1 MTTAL
6 ALDGGTPIR
15 TQPLP
20 SVSDASGRTLGE
32 EEVQAAASVL
42 RSGRLNSTVG
52 EQTAVFEREFAEYM
66 GTRYASASSSGTAA
80 IHAAVAAVDPNPG
93 DEIITT
99 GLSDAGTVM
108 PILAQNAVP
117 VFADV
122 DPSTGNLEVESVRA
136 AITPRTRAIL
146 VVHLFGAPAPVVE
159 LRALADAHDIIL
171 IEDCAQAY
179 LTRVGPEGALAG
191 TVGHLG
197 CFSLQQT
204 KHITA
209 GDGGLT
215 ITNDGRLARRA
226 RLFVDKAWPRDTGE
240 RTHLFLG
247 LNYRMTEIQSA
258 VARVQ
263 LGRLADVVSARRA
276 AASVLT
282 TVLEEL
288 PGLAAAPAD
297 GTSYWQFPV
306 FLDPQVAGGDAGGYA
321 EALGAEG
328 IPANGGYITRPL
340 YLTPA
345 LAEKRTYGTSG
356 LPLTDAWQEYAPGL
370 CPATEDLIGGRLL
383 VLPWNE
389 NYSSEDVEDFGSALR
404 KVHGAFVAETG
415 GAASRG

>member
-1 MTTAL
+1 DVRTSMTTAL
-6 ALDGGTPIR
+6 ALHGGTPLR
-15 TQPLP
+15 TEPLP
-20 SVSDASGRTLGE
+20 GVSDASGRTLGE
-32 EEVQAAASVL
+32 EEVRAAAEVI

-52 EQTAVFEREFAEYM
+52 EQTVALEREFAQYM
-66 GTRYASASSSGTAA
+66 GSRHASASSSGTAA
-80 IHAAVAAVDPNPG
+80 IHAAIAAVDPEPG

-122 DPSTGNLEVESVRA
+122 DPGTGNLDVDSVSA
-136 AITPRTRAIL
+136 AITPRTRPIL
-146 VVHLFGAPAPVVE
+146 AVHLFGTPAPVHE
-159 LRALADAHDIIL
+159 LRALADEHGLFL

-179 LTRVGPEGALAG
+179 LTVVDGEGGLAG

-197 CFSLQQT
+197 CFSLQQS

-215 ITNDGRLARRA
+215 ITDDDALARRA

-258 VARVQ
+258 IARVQ
-263 LGRLADVVSARRA
+263 LGRLAGVVSARRA
-276 AASVLT
+276 TAHELT
-282 TVLEEL
+282 TALVEL
-288 PGLAAAPAD
+288 SGLDAAPAE
-297 GTSYWQFPV
+297 GNTYWQFPV
-306 FLDPQVAGGDAGGYA
+306 FIDPEHAGGDADQYA
-321 EALGAEG
+321 EALQAEG

-345 LAEKRTYGTSG
+345 LTEQWTYGTSG
-356 LPLTDAWQEYAPGL
+356 FPLTKAWQTYAPGL
-370 CPATEDLIGGRLL
+370 CQATEELISGRLL
-383 VLPWNE
+383 
-389 NYSSEDVEDFGSALR
+389 
-404 KVHGAFVAETG
+404 
-415 GAASRG
+415 

>member
-6 ALDGGTPIR
+6 ALHGGTPIR

-52 EQTAVFEREFAEYM
+52 EQTAAFEREFAEYM

-108 PILAQNAVP
+108 PIIAQNAVP

-146 VVHLFGAPAPVVE
+146 VVHLFGAPAPVAE
-159 LRALADAHDIIL
+159 LRALADEHGIVL

-179 LTRVGPEGALAG
+179 LTRVGPEGTLAG

-215 ITNDGRLARRA
+215 ITNDEGLARRA

-247 LNYRMTEIQSA
+247 LNYRMTGIQSA

-276 AASVLT
+276 TASVLT
-282 TVLEEL
+282 TALDELAGLE
-288 PGLAAAPAD
+288 AAPAD

-306 FLDPQVAGGDAGGYA
+306 FIDPQLAGGDAARYA
-321 EALGAEG
+321 DALRAEG

-345 LAEKRTYGTSG
+345 LAEQRTYGTSG
-356 LPLTDAWQEYAPGL
+356 LPLTGAWQSFTPGL
-370 CPATEDLIGGRLL
+370 CPATEELIGSRLL
-383 VLPWNE
+383 VIQWNE
-389 NYSSEDVEDFGSALR
+389 NYLSDDVEDIATAIR

-415 GAASRG
+415 AAAQRD